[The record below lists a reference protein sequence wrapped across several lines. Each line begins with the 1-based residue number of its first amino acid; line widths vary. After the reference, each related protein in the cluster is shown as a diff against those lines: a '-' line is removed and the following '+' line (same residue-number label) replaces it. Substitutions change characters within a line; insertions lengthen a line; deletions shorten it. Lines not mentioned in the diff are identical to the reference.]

1 MASTTPT
8 VAATLRERLGTRYTR
23 RLRAQG
29 LLPVV
34 IYGHGEKPVSAAVNA
49 KEMLGHLHHGSHV
62 INVALAG
69 GASQT
74 SLVKDLQFGYL
85 GDDVIHVD
93 LARVNLDEIVRVNVR
108 IEFFGECAAS
118 KKPGAVLTHDMA
130 ELAINCKVRD
140 IPESVRADLSAMQGE
155 MLSAGDLKL
164 PAGITLAIDPH
175 APVARVIT
183 IAEEAAGEAAAPA
196 AAEAAPAADAKKEG
210 GEGDAAKAAAPKK

>member
-62 INVALAG
+62 ITVALG

-74 SLVKDLQFGYL
+74 CLVKDLQFGYL
-85 GDDVIHVD
+85 GDNVIHVD
-93 LARVNLDEIVRVNVR
+93 LARV
-108 IEFFGECAAS
+108 
-118 KKPGAVLTHDMA
+118 MA

-155 MLSAGDLKL
+155 MLSASDLKL

-196 AAEAAPAADAKKEG
+196 AGEAAAAADAKKDG
-210 GEGDAAKAAAPKK
+210 DGDAAKAAAPKK

>member
-62 INVALAG
+62 ITVAIG
-69 GASQT
+69 GANQT
-74 SLVKDLQFGYL
+74 CLVKDLQFGYL

-183 IAEEAAGEAAAPA
+183 ITEEAAGEAAAPA
-196 AAEAAPAADAKKEG
+196 AGEAAPAADAKKDG
-210 GEGDAAKAAAPKK
+210 DGDAAKAAAPKK